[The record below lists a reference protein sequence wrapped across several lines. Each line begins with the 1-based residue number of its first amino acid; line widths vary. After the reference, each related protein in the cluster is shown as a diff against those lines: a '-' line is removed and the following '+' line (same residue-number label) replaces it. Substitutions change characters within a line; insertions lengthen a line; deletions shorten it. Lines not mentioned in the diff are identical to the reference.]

1 MTWDKVMKLRN
12 RIRIFAVIFILA
24 LGMKYLPMAVYAAE
38 VTAEESDMAN
48 DAEPD
53 MDETQE
59 PDNASET
66 DKEDKTDVQDTGQN
80 IPVTDIEISDHEEE
94 VEVGKTIN
102 LTATALPANATE
114 STITFRSSDIN
125 IATVTSAG
133 EVKGISKGYVTIY
146 VFAGSIIKEVN
157 LTVKVKTTGININ
170 KEYLVMKPGT
180 AFKLSV
186 SVFPAESEQAVSYK
200 STNTSVAAVSG
211 SGVVTAKQT
220 GSSTIIVSNGDL
232 SGAVSVIVNRDTESS
247 VAEPAAD
254 STDAENTSE
263 QTFDENTDVS
273 ETPVISEQMLYE
285 LYTAGRSMKVTGDGY
300 SIIIDGKK
308 IINYKNELN
317 TDIELERAGDCIKF
331 NLNDGE
337 YLCGEVTLHI
347 DDVKGKYLYLYNNVK
362 HKYELVSIEDMSG
375 LNLSKPVKYMITA
388 KPIREGGTAVR
399 YILIAGGIGIIG
411 LDNLEEKMKK
421 NLKILMLQ
429 FAILI
434 VGSGILDIMFDM
446 PKWFE
451 LVVLGLLFYLVFF
464 IIQIKGAMKNEREKV
479 SSDGI
484 AGARLCG
491 ILFSAVL
498 FVFILG
504 IYVYQIANIIMVSS
518 GVIILIIERK
528 KIKDFFFKN
537 YWESRFWMVYIGCI
551 FIIGGVFS
559 VFAAL
564 DMAPCTELKGI
575 YRIIGIIV
583 FVCVILSTLPPNTLL
598 AKFAT
603 YNFKNWEEIYKE

>member
-24 LGMKYLPMAVYAAE
+24 LGMEYLPMAVYAAE

-53 MDETQE
+53 MDETPE

-146 VFAGSIIKEVN
+146 VSAGSVIKEVN

-186 SVFPAESEQAVSYK
+186 SVFPAEAEQAVSYK

-220 GSSTIIVSNGDL
+220 GSATIIVSNGDL

-263 QTFDENTDVS
+263 Q
-273 ETPVISEQMLYE
+273 MLYE

-300 SIIIDGKK
+300 SIVIDGKK

-362 HKYELVSIEDMSG
+362 HKYELVSTKDMSG
-375 LNLSKPVKYMITA
+375 LNLSTPGKYMITA

-399 YILIAGGIGIIG
+399 YILIAGGIGII
-411 LDNLEEKMKK
+411 
-421 NLKILMLQ
+421 
-429 FAILI
+429 A
-434 VGSGILDIMFDM
+434 
-446 PKWFE
+446 
-451 LVVLGLLFYLVFF
+451 
-464 IIQIKGAMKNEREKV
+464 
-479 SSDGI
+479 GI
-484 AGARLCG
+484 AVYV
-491 ILFSAVL
+491 AVK
-498 FVFILG
+498 
-504 IYVYQIANIIMVSS
+504 
-518 GVIILIIERK
+518 RR
-528 KIKDFFFKN
+528 
-537 YWESRFWMVYIGCI
+537 YWFW
-551 FIIGGVFS
+551 
-559 VFAAL
+559 
-564 DMAPCTELKGI
+564 
-575 YRIIGIIV
+575 
-583 FVCVILSTLPPNTLL
+583 
-598 AKFAT
+598 
-603 YNFKNWEEIYKE
+603 

>member
-24 LGMKYLPMAVYAAE
+24 LGMEYLPMAVYAAE

-53 MDETQE
+53 MDETPE
-59 PDNASET
+59 TDNASETANASET
-66 DKEDKTDVQDTGQN
+66 DKEDKTDVHDMEQN

-146 VFAGSIIKEVN
+146 VSAGSVIKEVS

-186 SVFPAESEQAVSYK
+186 SVFPAEAEQTVSYK

-254 STDAENTSE
+254 STDAENT
-263 QTFDENTDVS
+263 DVS

-308 IINYKNELN
+308 IVNYKNELN
-317 TDIELERAGDCIKF
+317 TDIELERTGDSIKF

-362 HKYELVSIEDMSG
+362 HKYELVSTEDMSG
-375 LNLSKPVKYMITA
+375 LNLSTPGKYMITA
-388 KPIREGGTAVR
+388 KPIREGSAAVR
-399 YILIAGGIGIIG
+399 YILIAGGIGII
-411 LDNLEEKMKK
+411 
-421 NLKILMLQ
+421 
-429 FAILI
+429 A
-434 VGSGILDIMFDM
+434 
-446 PKWFE
+446 
-451 LVVLGLLFYLVFF
+451 
-464 IIQIKGAMKNEREKV
+464 
-479 SSDGI
+479 GI
-484 AGARLCG
+484 AVYV
-491 ILFSAVL
+491 AVK
-498 FVFILG
+498 
-504 IYVYQIANIIMVSS
+504 
-518 GVIILIIERK
+518 RR
-528 KIKDFFFKN
+528 
-537 YWESRFWMVYIGCI
+537 YWFW
-551 FIIGGVFS
+551 
-559 VFAAL
+559 
-564 DMAPCTELKGI
+564 
-575 YRIIGIIV
+575 
-583 FVCVILSTLPPNTLL
+583 
-598 AKFAT
+598 
-603 YNFKNWEEIYKE
+603 

>member
-12 RIRIFAVIFILA
+12 RIR
-24 LGMKYLPMAVYAAE
+24 
-38 VTAEESDMAN
+38 TA
-48 DAEPD
+48 
-53 MDETQE
+53 
-59 PDNASET
+59 NASET
-66 DKEDKTDVQDTGQN
+66 DKEDKTDVHDMEQN

-146 VFAGSIIKEVN
+146 VSAGSVIKEVS

-186 SVFPAESEQAVSYK
+186 SVFPAEAEQTVSYK

-247 VAEPAAD
+247 VAEPMAAD

-273 ETPVISEQMLYE
+273 EIPVISEQMLYK

-308 IINYKNELN
+308 IVNYKNELN
-317 TDIELERAGDCIKF
+317 TDIELERTGDSIKF
-331 NLNDGE
+331 DLNDGE

-362 HKYELVSIEDMSG
+362 HKYELVSTEDMSG
-375 LNLSKPVKYMITA
+375 LNLSTPGKYMFTA
-388 KPIREGGTAVR
+388 KPIRDGNAAVR
-399 YILIAGGIGIIG
+399 YILIAGGIGII
-411 LDNLEEKMKK
+411 
-421 NLKILMLQ
+421 
-429 FAILI
+429 A
-434 VGSGILDIMFDM
+434 
-446 PKWFE
+446 
-451 LVVLGLLFYLVFF
+451 
-464 IIQIKGAMKNEREKV
+464 
-479 SSDGI
+479 GI
-484 AGARLCG
+484 AVYV
-491 ILFSAVL
+491 AVK
-498 FVFILG
+498 
-504 IYVYQIANIIMVSS
+504 
-518 GVIILIIERK
+518 RR
-528 KIKDFFFKN
+528 
-537 YWESRFWMVYIGCI
+537 YWFW
-551 FIIGGVFS
+551 
-559 VFAAL
+559 
-564 DMAPCTELKGI
+564 
-575 YRIIGIIV
+575 
-583 FVCVILSTLPPNTLL
+583 
-598 AKFAT
+598 
-603 YNFKNWEEIYKE
+603 

>member
-1 MTWDKVMKLRN
+1 MTWDKVMELRN

-24 LGMKYLPMAVYAAE
+24 LGMEYLPKAVYAAE

-53 MDETQE
+53 MDETPE
-59 PDNASET
+59 TDNASET
-66 DKEDKTDVQDTGQN
+66 DKEDKTDVQDMEQN

-125 IATVTSAG
+125 IATVTSGG

-146 VFAGSIIKEVN
+146 VSAGSIIKEVN

-180 AFKLSV
+180 TFKLSV
-186 SVFPAESEQAVSYK
+186 SVFPAEAEQAVSYK

-220 GSSTIIVSNGDL
+220 GSATIIVSNGDL
-232 SGAVSVIVNRDTESS
+232 SGAVSVIVNRDMESS
-247 VAEPAAD
+247 VAEPEAAD
-254 STDAENTSE
+254 STEAENTSE

-285 LYTAGRSMKVTGDGY
+285 LYKAGRSMKVTGDGY

-308 IINYKNELN
+308 IVNYKNELN

-362 HKYELVSIEDMSG
+362 HKYELVSTEDMSG
-375 LNLSKPVKYMITA
+375 LNLSTPGKYMITA
-388 KPIREGGTAVR
+388 KPIREGNAAVR
-399 YILIAGGIGIIG
+399 YILIAGGIGII
-411 LDNLEEKMKK
+411 
-421 NLKILMLQ
+421 
-429 FAILI
+429 A
-434 VGSGILDIMFDM
+434 
-446 PKWFE
+446 
-451 LVVLGLLFYLVFF
+451 
-464 IIQIKGAMKNEREKV
+464 
-479 SSDGI
+479 GI
-484 AGARLCG
+484 AVYV
-491 ILFSAVL
+491 AVK
-498 FVFILG
+498 
-504 IYVYQIANIIMVSS
+504 
-518 GVIILIIERK
+518 RR
-528 KIKDFFFKN
+528 
-537 YWESRFWMVYIGCI
+537 YWFW
-551 FIIGGVFS
+551 
-559 VFAAL
+559 
-564 DMAPCTELKGI
+564 
-575 YRIIGIIV
+575 
-583 FVCVILSTLPPNTLL
+583 
-598 AKFAT
+598 
-603 YNFKNWEEIYKE
+603 

>member
-24 LGMKYLPMAVYAAE
+24 LGMEYLPMAVYAAE

-53 MDETQE
+53 MDETPE

-125 IATVTSAG
+125 IATVTSGG

-146 VFAGSIIKEVN
+146 VSAGSIIKEVN

-186 SVFPAESEQAVSYK
+186 SVFPAEAEQAVSYK

-220 GSSTIIVSNGDL
+220 GSATIIVSNGDL

-247 VAEPAAD
+247 VAEPMAAD

-308 IINYKNELN
+308 IVNYKNELN

-362 HKYELVSIEDMSG
+362 HKYELVSTEDMSG
-375 LNLSKPVKYMITA
+375 LNLSTPGKYMITA
-388 KPIREGGTAVR
+388 KPIREGNAAVR
-399 YILIAGGIGIIG
+399 YILIAGGIGII
-411 LDNLEEKMKK
+411 
-421 NLKILMLQ
+421 
-429 FAILI
+429 A
-434 VGSGILDIMFDM
+434 
-446 PKWFE
+446 
-451 LVVLGLLFYLVFF
+451 
-464 IIQIKGAMKNEREKV
+464 
-479 SSDGI
+479 GI
-484 AGARLCG
+484 AVYV
-491 ILFSAVL
+491 AVK
-498 FVFILG
+498 
-504 IYVYQIANIIMVSS
+504 
-518 GVIILIIERK
+518 RR
-528 KIKDFFFKN
+528 
-537 YWESRFWMVYIGCI
+537 YWFW
-551 FIIGGVFS
+551 
-559 VFAAL
+559 
-564 DMAPCTELKGI
+564 
-575 YRIIGIIV
+575 
-583 FVCVILSTLPPNTLL
+583 
-598 AKFAT
+598 
-603 YNFKNWEEIYKE
+603 

>member
-1 MTWDKVMKLRN
+1 MTWDKVMELRN

-24 LGMKYLPMAVYAAE
+24 LGMEYLPMAVYAAE

-53 MDETQE
+53 MDEIPET
-59 PDNASET
+59 DNASET
-66 DKEDKTDVQDTGQN
+66 DKEDKTDVQDMEQN

-125 IATVTSAG
+125 IATVTSGG

-146 VFAGSIIKEVN
+146 VSAGSIIKEVN

-180 AFKLSV
+180 TFKLSV
-186 SVFPAESEQAVSYK
+186 SVFPAEAEQAVSYK

-220 GSSTIIVSNGDL
+220 GSATIIVSNGDL
-232 SGAVSVIVNRDTESS
+232 SGAVSVIVNRDMESS
-247 VAEPAAD
+247 VAEPEAAD
-254 STDAENTSE
+254 STEAENTSE

-285 LYTAGRSMKVTGDGY
+285 LYKAGRSMKVTGDGY

-308 IINYKNELN
+308 IVNYKNELN

-362 HKYELVSIEDMSG
+362 HKYELVSTKDMSG
-375 LNLSKPVKYMITA
+375 LNLSTPGKYMITA
-388 KPIREGGTAVR
+388 KPIREGNAAVR
-399 YILIAGGIGIIG
+399 YILIAGGIGII
-411 LDNLEEKMKK
+411 
-421 NLKILMLQ
+421 
-429 FAILI
+429 A
-434 VGSGILDIMFDM
+434 
-446 PKWFE
+446 
-451 LVVLGLLFYLVFF
+451 
-464 IIQIKGAMKNEREKV
+464 
-479 SSDGI
+479 GI
-484 AGARLCG
+484 AMYV
-491 ILFSAVL
+491 AVK
-498 FVFILG
+498 
-504 IYVYQIANIIMVSS
+504 
-518 GVIILIIERK
+518 RR
-528 KIKDFFFKN
+528 
-537 YWESRFWMVYIGCI
+537 YWFW
-551 FIIGGVFS
+551 
-559 VFAAL
+559 
-564 DMAPCTELKGI
+564 
-575 YRIIGIIV
+575 
-583 FVCVILSTLPPNTLL
+583 
-598 AKFAT
+598 
-603 YNFKNWEEIYKE
+603 

>member
-24 LGMKYLPMAVYAAE
+24 LGMEYLPMAVYAAE

-53 MDETQE
+53 MDETPE
-59 PDNASET
+59 PDNASEP

-146 VFAGSIIKEVN
+146 VSAGSIIKEVN

-186 SVFPAESEQAVSYK
+186 SVFPAEAEQTVSYK

-247 VAEPAAD
+247 VAEPMAAD

-273 ETPVISEQMLYE
+273 ETPVISEQMLYK
-285 LYTAGRSMKVTGDGY
+285 LYTAGRSMKVTGDG
-300 SIIIDGKK
+300 
-308 IINYKNELN
+308 
-317 TDIELERAGDCIKF
+317 IKF
-331 NLNDGE
+331 DLNDGE

-362 HKYELVSIEDMSG
+362 HKYELVSTEDMSG
-375 LNLSKPVKYMITA
+375 LNLSTPGKYMFTA
-388 KPIREGGTAVR
+388 KPIRDGNAAVR
-399 YILIAGGIGIIG
+399 YILIAGGIGII
-411 LDNLEEKMKK
+411 
-421 NLKILMLQ
+421 
-429 FAILI
+429 A
-434 VGSGILDIMFDM
+434 
-446 PKWFE
+446 
-451 LVVLGLLFYLVFF
+451 
-464 IIQIKGAMKNEREKV
+464 
-479 SSDGI
+479 GI
-484 AGARLCG
+484 AVYV
-491 ILFSAVL
+491 AVK
-498 FVFILG
+498 
-504 IYVYQIANIIMVSS
+504 
-518 GVIILIIERK
+518 RR
-528 KIKDFFFKN
+528 
-537 YWESRFWMVYIGCI
+537 YWFW
-551 FIIGGVFS
+551 
-559 VFAAL
+559 
-564 DMAPCTELKGI
+564 
-575 YRIIGIIV
+575 
-583 FVCVILSTLPPNTLL
+583 
-598 AKFAT
+598 
-603 YNFKNWEEIYKE
+603 

>member
-24 LGMKYLPMAVYAAE
+24 LGMEYLPMAVYAAE

-53 MDETQE
+53 MDETPE
-59 PDNASET
+59 TDNASETANASET
-66 DKEDKTDVQDTGQN
+66 DKEDKTDVHDMEQN

-146 VFAGSIIKEVN
+146 VSAGSVIKEVS

-186 SVFPAESEQAVSYK
+186 SVFPAEAEQTVSYK

-308 IINYKNELN
+308 IVNYKNELN
-317 TDIELERAGDCIKF
+317 TDIELERTGDSIKF

-347 DDVKGKYLYLYNNVK
+347 DDVKGKY
-362 HKYELVSIEDMSG
+362 
-375 LNLSKPVKYMITA
+375 MITA
-388 KPIREGGTAVR
+388 KPIREGSAAVR
-399 YILIAGGIGIIG
+399 YILIAGGIGII
-411 LDNLEEKMKK
+411 
-421 NLKILMLQ
+421 
-429 FAILI
+429 A
-434 VGSGILDIMFDM
+434 
-446 PKWFE
+446 
-451 LVVLGLLFYLVFF
+451 
-464 IIQIKGAMKNEREKV
+464 
-479 SSDGI
+479 GI
-484 AGARLCG
+484 AVYV
-491 ILFSAVL
+491 AVK
-498 FVFILG
+498 
-504 IYVYQIANIIMVSS
+504 
-518 GVIILIIERK
+518 RR
-528 KIKDFFFKN
+528 
-537 YWESRFWMVYIGCI
+537 YWFW
-551 FIIGGVFS
+551 
-559 VFAAL
+559 
-564 DMAPCTELKGI
+564 
-575 YRIIGIIV
+575 
-583 FVCVILSTLPPNTLL
+583 
-598 AKFAT
+598 
-603 YNFKNWEEIYKE
+603 

>member
-24 LGMKYLPMAVYAAE
+24 LGMEYLPMAVYAAE

-53 MDETQE
+53 MDETPE
-59 PDNASET
+59 TDNASETANASET
-66 DKEDKTDVQDTGQN
+66 DKEDKTDVHDMEQN

-133 EVKGISKGYVTIY
+133 EVKGISKGYVIIY
-146 VFAGSIIKEVN
+146 VSAGSIIKEVS

-186 SVFPAESEQAVSYK
+186 SVFPAEAEQTVSYK

-247 VAEPAAD
+247 VAEPMAAD

-285 LYTAGRSMKVTGDGY
+285 LYTAGRSMKVTGDG
-300 SIIIDGKK
+300 
-308 IINYKNELN
+308 
-317 TDIELERAGDCIKF
+317 IKF

-362 HKYELVSIEDMSG
+362 HKYELVSTEDMSG
-375 LNLSKPVKYMITA
+375 LNLSTPGKYMITA
-388 KPIREGGTAVR
+388 KPIREGSAAVR
-399 YILIAGGIGIIG
+399 YILIAGGIGII
-411 LDNLEEKMKK
+411 
-421 NLKILMLQ
+421 
-429 FAILI
+429 A
-434 VGSGILDIMFDM
+434 
-446 PKWFE
+446 
-451 LVVLGLLFYLVFF
+451 
-464 IIQIKGAMKNEREKV
+464 
-479 SSDGI
+479 GI
-484 AGARLCG
+484 AVYV
-491 ILFSAVL
+491 AVK
-498 FVFILG
+498 
-504 IYVYQIANIIMVSS
+504 
-518 GVIILIIERK
+518 RR
-528 KIKDFFFKN
+528 
-537 YWESRFWMVYIGCI
+537 YWFW
-551 FIIGGVFS
+551 
-559 VFAAL
+559 
-564 DMAPCTELKGI
+564 
-575 YRIIGIIV
+575 
-583 FVCVILSTLPPNTLL
+583 
-598 AKFAT
+598 
-603 YNFKNWEEIYKE
+603 

>member
-24 LGMKYLPMAVYAAE
+24 LGMEYLPMAVYAAE

-53 MDETQE
+53 MDETPE
-59 PDNASET
+59 TDNASETANASET
-66 DKEDKTDVQDTGQN
+66 DKEDKTDVHDMEQN

-125 IATVTSAG
+125 IATVTSGG

-146 VFAGSIIKEVN
+146 VSAGSVIKEVS

-186 SVFPAESEQAVSYK
+186 SVFPAEAEQTVSYK

-285 LYTAGRSMKVTGDGY
+285 LYTAGRSMKVTGDG
-300 SIIIDGKK
+300 
-308 IINYKNELN
+308 
-317 TDIELERAGDCIKF
+317 IKF

-362 HKYELVSIEDMSG
+362 HKYELVSTEDMSG
-375 LNLSKPVKYMITA
+375 LNLSTPGKYMITA
-388 KPIREGGTAVR
+388 KPIREGSAAVR
-399 YILIAGGIGIIG
+399 YILIAGGIGII
-411 LDNLEEKMKK
+411 
-421 NLKILMLQ
+421 
-429 FAILI
+429 A
-434 VGSGILDIMFDM
+434 
-446 PKWFE
+446 
-451 LVVLGLLFYLVFF
+451 
-464 IIQIKGAMKNEREKV
+464 
-479 SSDGI
+479 GI
-484 AGARLCG
+484 AVYV
-491 ILFSAVL
+491 AVK
-498 FVFILG
+498 
-504 IYVYQIANIIMVSS
+504 
-518 GVIILIIERK
+518 RR
-528 KIKDFFFKN
+528 
-537 YWESRFWMVYIGCI
+537 YWFW
-551 FIIGGVFS
+551 
-559 VFAAL
+559 
-564 DMAPCTELKGI
+564 
-575 YRIIGIIV
+575 
-583 FVCVILSTLPPNTLL
+583 
-598 AKFAT
+598 
-603 YNFKNWEEIYKE
+603 

>member
-24 LGMKYLPMAVYAAE
+24 LGMEYLPMAVYAAE

-53 MDETQE
+53 MDETPE
-59 PDNASET
+59 TDNASETANASET
-66 DKEDKTDVQDTGQN
+66 DKEDKTDVHDMEQN

-125 IATVTSAG
+125 IATVTSGG

-146 VFAGSIIKEVN
+146 VSAGSVIKEVS

-186 SVFPAESEQAVSYK
+186 SVFPAEAEQTVSYK

-254 STDAENTSE
+254 SIDAENTSE

-308 IINYKNELN
+308 IVNYKNELN
-317 TDIELERAGDCIKF
+317 TDIELERTGDSIKF

-347 DDVKGKYLYLYNNVK
+347 DDVKGKYLYLYNNC
-362 HKYELVSIEDMSG
+362 
-375 LNLSKPVKYMITA
+375 
-388 KPIREGGTAVR
+388 
-399 YILIAGGIGIIG
+399 
-411 LDNLEEKMKK
+411 
-421 NLKILMLQ
+421 
-429 FAILI
+429 
-434 VGSGILDIMFDM
+434 
-446 PKWFE
+446 
-451 LVVLGLLFYLVFF
+451 LLYTSPSP
-464 IIQIKGAMKNEREKV
+464 R
-479 SSDGI
+479 DT
-484 AGARLCG
+484 R
-491 ILFSAVL
+491 
-498 FVFILG
+498 
-504 IYVYQIANIIMVSS
+504 
-518 GVIILIIERK
+518 
-528 KIKDFFFKN
+528 
-537 YWESRFWMVYIGCI
+537 
-551 FIIGGVFS
+551 
-559 VFAAL
+559 
-564 DMAPCTELKGI
+564 
-575 YRIIGIIV
+575 
-583 FVCVILSTLPPNTLL
+583 
-598 AKFAT
+598 
-603 YNFKNWEEIYKE
+603 

>member
-1 MTWDKVMKLRN
+1 MTWDKVMELRN

-24 LGMKYLPMAVYAAE
+24 LGMEYLPMAVYAAE

-53 MDETQE
+53 MDETPE
-59 PDNASET
+59 TDNASET
-66 DKEDKTDVQDTGQN
+66 DKEDKTDVKDMEQN
-80 IPVTDIEISDHEEE
+80 IPVMDIEISDHEEK

-125 IATVTSAG
+125 IATVTSGG

-146 VFAGSIIKEVN
+146 VSAGSIIKEVN

-180 AFKLSV
+180 TFKLSV
-186 SVFPAESEQAVSYK
+186 SVFPAEAEQAVSYK

-220 GSSTIIVSNGDL
+220 GSATIIVSNGDL
-232 SGAVSVIVNRDTESS
+232 SGAVSVIVNRDMESS
-247 VAEPAAD
+247 VAEPEAAD
-254 STDAENTSE
+254 STEAENTSE

-285 LYTAGRSMKVTGDGY
+285 LYKAGRSMKVTGDGY

-308 IINYKNELN
+308 IVNYKNELN

-362 HKYELVSIEDMSG
+362 HKYELVSTEDMSG
-375 LNLSKPVKYMITA
+375 LNLSAPGKYMITA
-388 KPIREGGTAVR
+388 KPIREGNAAVR
-399 YILIAGGIGIIG
+399 YILIAGGIGII
-411 LDNLEEKMKK
+411 
-421 NLKILMLQ
+421 
-429 FAILI
+429 A
-434 VGSGILDIMFDM
+434 
-446 PKWFE
+446 
-451 LVVLGLLFYLVFF
+451 
-464 IIQIKGAMKNEREKV
+464 
-479 SSDGI
+479 GI
-484 AGARLCG
+484 AVYV
-491 ILFSAVL
+491 AVK
-498 FVFILG
+498 
-504 IYVYQIANIIMVSS
+504 
-518 GVIILIIERK
+518 RR
-528 KIKDFFFKN
+528 
-537 YWESRFWMVYIGCI
+537 YWFW
-551 FIIGGVFS
+551 
-559 VFAAL
+559 
-564 DMAPCTELKGI
+564 
-575 YRIIGIIV
+575 
-583 FVCVILSTLPPNTLL
+583 
-598 AKFAT
+598 
-603 YNFKNWEEIYKE
+603 

>member
-1 MTWDKVMKLRN
+1 M
-12 RIRIFAVIFILA
+12 
-24 LGMKYLPMAVYAAE
+24 
-38 VTAEESDMAN
+38 
-48 DAEPD
+48 
-53 MDETQE
+53 
-59 PDNASET
+59 
-66 DKEDKTDVQDTGQN
+66 
-80 IPVTDIEISDHEEE
+80 
-94 VEVGKTIN
+94 EVGKTIN

-146 VFAGSIIKEVN
+146 VSAGSVIKEVS

-186 SVFPAESEQAVSYK
+186 SVFPAEAEQAVSYK

-232 SGAVSVIVNRDTESS
+232 SAAVSVIVNRDTESS

-308 IINYKNELN
+308 IVNYKNELN
-317 TDIELERAGDCIKF
+317 TDIELERTGDCIKF

-362 HKYELVSIEDMSG
+362 HKYELVSTEDMSG
-375 LNLSKPVKYMITA
+375 LNLSTPGKYMITA
-388 KPIREGGTAVR
+388 KPIREGSAAVR
-399 YILIAGGIGIIG
+399 YILIAGGIGII
-411 LDNLEEKMKK
+411 
-421 NLKILMLQ
+421 
-429 FAILI
+429 A
-434 VGSGILDIMFDM
+434 
-446 PKWFE
+446 
-451 LVVLGLLFYLVFF
+451 
-464 IIQIKGAMKNEREKV
+464 
-479 SSDGI
+479 GI
-484 AGARLCG
+484 AVYV
-491 ILFSAVL
+491 AVK
-498 FVFILG
+498 
-504 IYVYQIANIIMVSS
+504 
-518 GVIILIIERK
+518 RR
-528 KIKDFFFKN
+528 
-537 YWESRFWMVYIGCI
+537 YWFW
-551 FIIGGVFS
+551 
-559 VFAAL
+559 
-564 DMAPCTELKGI
+564 
-575 YRIIGIIV
+575 
-583 FVCVILSTLPPNTLL
+583 
-598 AKFAT
+598 
-603 YNFKNWEEIYKE
+603 